1 MTAEAAELIAEMQA
15 YYERRAS
22 WYDSS
27 MRYDDAEYV
36 QSLEPVF
43 EALRNE
49 MHDRDVLE
57 IACGPGFWTERLA
70 ASARSILA
78 TDYNESTLTEA
89 RRKGMDAARVT
100 FARADAYELASID
113 GGFTGSFAVD
123 WLAHVPL
130 SRFRQFLDGLHAR
143 LAPGARVAFCDQ
155 MPWPTSMTGI
165 YDAEGNH
172 VQERKLRD
180 GSRYRVIK
188 HFFSDSEYR
197 ETVAPY
203 TDDVTIRRFPEQRRV
218 LASYSLRAGF
228 RDFQS

>member
-1 MTAEAAELIAEMQA
+1 MVHVSRTAEAAELIAEMQA
-15 YYERRAS
+15 YYERRAP

-27 MRYDDAEYV
+27 MRYDDVEYI

-43 EALRNE
+43 DALRSE
-49 MHDRDVLE
+49 MHDRIVLE
-57 IACGPGFWTERLA
+57 IACGPGFWTERVA

-78 TDYNESTLTEA
+78 TDYNESTLAEA
-89 RRKGMDAARVT
+89 RRKGMDAARVM
-100 FARADAYELASID
+100 FARVDAYDLASVG

-130 SRFRQFLDGLHAR
+130 SRFRQFLEGLHTR
-143 LAPGARVAFCDQ
+143 LAAGARVAFCDQ
-155 MPWPTSMTGI
+155 LPWPTSMTGV

-197 ETVAPY
+197 ERLAFFTS
-203 TDDVTIRRFPEQRRV
+203 DVTIRRFPEQRRV
-218 LASYSLRAGF
+218 LVAYTTQGP
-228 RDFQS
+228 